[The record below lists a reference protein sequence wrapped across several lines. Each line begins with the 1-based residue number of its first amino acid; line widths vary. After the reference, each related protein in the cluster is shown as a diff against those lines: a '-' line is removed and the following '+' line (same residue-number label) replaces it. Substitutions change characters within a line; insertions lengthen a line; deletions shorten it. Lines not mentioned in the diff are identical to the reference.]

1 MVKEMIRGYKVEYDI
16 APEKARKAV
25 EFFLDFDMRCTDGKH
40 AIMTINNIRIRFK
53 YEGMKREYIE
63 IKVLKKKTIN

>member
-16 APEKARKAV
+16 DPEKARKAV